1 MTANIKISACQTDS
15 ILISE
20 MLTCEIK
27 QVSQMCLR
35 IAKKQYNYNIECTWD
50 SSAAGLILITLDLDD
65 YSVMSQEP
73 HFQLHDQY
81 FTS

>member
-1 MTANIKISACQTDS
+1 
-15 ILISE
+15 
-20 MLTCEIK
+20 
-27 QVSQMCLR
+27 MCLR

>member
-1 MTANIKISACQTDS
+1 
-15 ILISE
+15 
-20 MLTCEIK
+20 
-27 QVSQMCLR
+27 MCLR
-35 IAKKQYNYNIECTWD
+35 IAKKQYNYKVELLGIHQL
-50 SSAAGLILITLDLDD
+50 AGLILITLDLDD